1 MVQEMGQDG
10 VSHTYTPY
18 KRPSLIQR
26 LFARKSTE
34 VDVEGLSSQQ
44 MLTKEK
50 TLLAKLRGIHISFS
64 SPLHNKCITKFN
76 NTAN

>member
-10 VSHTYTPY
+10 ASHTYTPY

-26 LFARKSTE
+26 LFARMSTE

-44 MLTKEK
+44 MLT
-50 TLLAKLRGIHISFS
+50 TRV
-64 SPLHNKCITKFN
+64 KC
-76 NTAN
+76 ALSE